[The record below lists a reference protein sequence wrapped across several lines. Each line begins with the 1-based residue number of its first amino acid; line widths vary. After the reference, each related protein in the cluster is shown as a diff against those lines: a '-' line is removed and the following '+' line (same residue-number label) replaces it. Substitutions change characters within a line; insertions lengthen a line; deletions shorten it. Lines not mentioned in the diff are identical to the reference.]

1 MLVYKLKSLN
11 DLCKVIKYYL
21 LSLYKTNLNWVRTGN
36 LTKYFGVCFGLQ
48 ETLQCLLSYVSREI
62 LPSEKGVFMQVEIFN
77 GFSDRAIANDCQGE
91 ISFLTLEV
99 WTWVVKL

>member
-1 MLVYKLKSLN
+1 
-11 DLCKVIKYYL
+11 
-21 LSLYKTNLNWVRTGN
+21 
-36 LTKYFGVCFGLQ
+36 
-48 ETLQCLLSYVSREI
+48 
-62 LPSEKGVFMQVEIFN
+62 MQVEIFN